1 VFVLS
6 VLSVWVFEPA
16 HICEEIA
23 MKNVIVSMVALAG
36 LATGAMAQLNETV
49 GGRLSFQV
57 WNGSS
62 WASTTDALPGSTV
75 QVRAV
80 VSYTGTNTAVSA
92 LGSITYQPTF
102 SNADN
107 TGTGAQ
113 IDQLGAYRNSGTQ
126 GNAVAGSML
135 TAADGQSGA
144 ALPSYG
150 RVVYGS
156 TAANATSQN
165 IVTTF
170 RHGGGAAQAGA
181 PAGSWIRVAG
191 SFVSTW
197 PLAALPAGGDA
208 TATNLNNINRGV
220 QANQTSATN
229 AITNLPN
236 TFHVAGTQNLVIF
249 RQAITLSDLT
259 DLRQLVISTAAGTL
273 QRVGGVNAA
282 DDTRF
287 MSWQTAATDNGSW
300 RVGVA
305 VENASINVVP
315 TPATAALLGLGGL
328 VAARRR
334 RA

>member
-1 VFVLS
+1 
-6 VLSVWVFEPA
+6 
-16 HICEEIA
+16 

-36 LATGAMAQLNETV
+36 IATGASAQLNEAL

-80 VSYTGTNTAVSA
+80 VNYIGTNTAVSA

-113 IDQLGAYRNSGTQ
+113 VDTLGAWRNNGTQ

-135 TAADGQSGA
+135 TAADGASGA

-150 RVVYGS
+150 RVVFGA
-156 TAANATSQN
+156 TAANSSSQN
-165 IVTTF
+165 IVTSY

-181 PAGSWIRVAG
+181 PAGSWLRVAG
-191 SFVSTW
+191 SFVTNW
-197 PLAALPAGGDA
+197 PLAALPTVADA
-208 TATNLNNINRGV
+208 SATNLNNINRSV
-220 QANQTSATN
+220 QANQQAAFN
-229 AITNLPN
+229 AAIGQAN
-236 TFHVAGTQNLVIF
+236 TFHVAGTQGVVIF
-249 RQAITLSDLT
+249 RAAITLSDLT
-259 DLRQLVISTAAGTL
+259 DLRQISISSAAGTQ
-273 QRVGGVNAA
+273 QRIGGVNNA

-287 MSWQTAATDNGSW
+287 MSWQTGTTDNGTW
-300 RVGVA
+300 RVGVSLEEA
-305 VENASINVVP
+305 RINVIP